1 MGTNSKIEWT
11 QVTWNPVTGCSKVSQ
26 GCKHCYAERLAIRLQ
41 KMGVQ
46 RYKNGFSVTLHEDA
60 IQLPLRWKYPR
71 IIFVNSMSD
80 LFHKNIPSE
89 FIKQVFTTME
99 RCPQHIFQILTKR
112 SNRLRELAG
121 QLPWPSNLWM
131 GVSVEDSRVIN
142 RVFDLQEVPAYIRF
156 LSCEPLIGALDT
168 IPLEGINW
176 VIVGGESGPKARP
189 MKKEWVLS
197 ILQQCREAD
206 VPFFFKQWGGVRKD
220 LTGRKL
226 NGRTYDEIP
235 LDRHKDKS
243 QLALFSK

>member
-80 LFHKNIPSE
+80 LFHKNMPSE

-112 SNRLRELAG
+112 SKRLKELAG

-168 IPLEGINW
+168 IPLEGIKW

>member
-26 GCKHCYAERLAIRLQ
+26 GCKHCYAERLAMRLQ

-46 RYKNGFSVTLHEDA
+46 RYQNGFSVTLHEDA
-60 IQLPLRWKYPR
+60 VALPIKWKYPR

-80 LFHKNIPSE
+80 LFHENIPFE

-112 SNRLRELAG
+112 SNRLRDLASK
-121 QLPWPSNLWM
+121 LPWPTNVWM
-131 GVSVEDSRVIN
+131 GVSVEDKEVLDRIY
-142 RVFDLQEVPAYIRF
+142 DLQKVPAHIRF

-226 NGRTYDEIP
+226 DGRTYDEIP
-235 LDRHKDKS
+235 LDKNNYKP
-243 QLALFSK
+243 QLALF

>member
-1 MGTNSKIEWT
+1 MGINSKIEWT

-46 RYKNGFSVTLHEDA
+46 RYQNGFSVTLHEEAVD
-60 IQLPLRWKYPR
+60 LPLRWKHPR

-80 LFHKNIPSE
+80 LFHEDIPFE
-89 FIKQVFTTME
+89 FIKRVFATME
-99 RCPQHIFQILTKR
+99 RAPQHVFQILSKR
-112 SNRLRELAG
+112 SNRLEELASK
-121 QLPWPSNLWM
+121 LSWPSNVWM
-131 GVSVEDSRVIN
+131 GVSVEDSRVLN
-142 RVFDLQEVPAYIRF
+142 RVPDLQKVPAHIRF
-156 LSCEPLIGALDT
+156 LSCEPLIDAIDAL
-168 IPLEGINW
+168 PLNGIKW

-197 ILQQCREAD
+197 ILEQCRKAN

-220 LTGRKL
+220 LTGRRL

-235 LDRHKDKS
+235 LNRHHYKPQS
-243 QLALFSK
+243 ALFSE